1 VQWLLII
8 YEMSYFQSMPVALLI
23 ASIQKVQNNLQT
35 REFDWDDFPATLPA
49 MRGNIVALN

>member
-1 VQWLLII
+1 
-8 YEMSYFQSMPVALLI
+8 MPVALLI

-35 REFDWDDFPATLPA
+35 REFDSDDFPATLPA